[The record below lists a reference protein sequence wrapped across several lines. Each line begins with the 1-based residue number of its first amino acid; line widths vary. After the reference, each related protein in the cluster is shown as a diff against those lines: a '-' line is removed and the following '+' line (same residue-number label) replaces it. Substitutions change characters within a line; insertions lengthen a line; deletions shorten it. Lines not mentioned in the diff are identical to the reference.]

1 MPESA
6 PRPWPQALA
15 HTGLG
20 MLLWLSALTVALLP
34 AHTQAETAR
43 RDTVRVAIQLEP
55 PVLDPSIAAA
65 APISEVVYGNVFEGL
80 VKLSSE
86 GEPQH
91 SLGHSW
97 SISPDSL
104 DYTFQLR
111 PGVRFHDGQ
120 PFDARVAQF
129 ALDRARGRT
138 SLNPMKAALAAITR
152 TEVVDPLTLRLHLSR
167 RAGSLLQTLGS
178 GALVMVSPHSEATNR
193 THPVGTGPFRFVDWR
208 RGEAIRLARHAG
220 YWGTPAVVTHVEF
233 RFIGDPTAAYAA
245 VMAGDIDLFSNF
257 PAPENLAQFEA
268 DPRFALRVT
277 STEGETILALH
288 QRQGPLSQLAVRQ
301 AIAHAIDR
309 QALIDGAM
317 FGYGQAIGS
326 HFPPGHA
333 AYVDLTSR
341 YPLDLN
347 RARQLLSQA
356 GYPDGFAVTMKLPP
370 TPYARRCGEILAAQL
385 ARIGIRVRI
394 VNIEWAQW
402 IDQVYSRHDFDL
414 SIVVHAEPLD
424 YDIYGRDDYYFG
436 YRSPAFKALLA
447 QLDEHSDA
455 AQRRPILQAIQRQ
468 LSEDAVNGFLFQYPG
483 LTVRNVHL
491 QGLPERSVVGALDLS
506 RIYYDDAPAGASGNT
521 PAASS
526 PARGGWL
533 ALAVLASLGG
543 ALLVTQALRRSS
555 LAWLGQRLLALGLTV
570 AVASLVVF
578 ALVQWAPGDPA
589 RYMMGLQAD
598 AQVVAQLRSQLGLD
612 APPIARYTRWVLGM
626 LSGDFGQSYT
636 YQVPVSQLMLERLQ
650 VSLPLALY
658 ALTLS
663 TALALPIG
671 LLAASQRGG
680 RLDTALSLLTQLG
693 VAIPNFWLGML
704 LALVFAVGLQW
715 VPAGGFVGW
724 QDGLLPGLRSL
735 TLPALA
741 LAMPQ
746 AAILARVLRG
756 ALLDTLHEDYLR
768 TARAKG
774 VSAGRALW
782 RHALPNALIPVLTIL
797 GMQFSFL
804 LAGAVIIE
812 NVFFLPGLGRL
823 LFQAVVQRDLML
835 VQSLVL
841 VLALAVALV
850 SFAVELASHAIDPR
864 LASRRS
870 A

>member
-1 MPESA
+1 MPDTA
-6 PRPWPQALA
+6 PRLRRRDLIRAALC
-15 HTGLG
+15 T
-20 MLLWLSALTVALLP
+20 LLWLGALAVALWP
-34 AHTQAETAR
+34 THARSETAR

-80 VKLSSE
+80 VKLGSD
-86 GEPQH
+86 GEPQPR
-91 SLGHSW
+91 LARAW
-97 SISPDSL
+97 SISPDGRH
-104 DYTFQLR
+104 YTFELR

-120 PFDARVAQF
+120 PFDAHVAKF
-129 ALDRARGRT
+129 ALDRARAPDA
-138 SLNPMKAALAAITR
+138 LNPMKAALAAIAD
-152 TEVVDPLTLRLHLSR
+152 TEVVAPLTLRVHLSR

-178 GALVMVSPHSEATNR
+178 GALVMVSPHSAAGNR
-193 THPVGTGPFRFVDWR
+193 THPVGTGPFHFVDWR
-208 RGEAIRLARHAG
+208 RGEAIRLERHAG
-220 YWGTPAVVTHVEF
+220 YWGTLAAVNHVIF

-268 DPRFALRVT
+268 DPRYALRVT
-277 STEGETILALH
+277 STEGETILAIN

-317 FGYGQAIGS
+317 FGYGQPIGS

-333 AYVDLTSR
+333 AYVDLTGR
-341 YPLDLN
+341 YPLDLP
-347 RARQLLSQA
+347 RARQLLAQA

-414 SIVVHAEPLD
+414 SVVVHAEPLD

-447 QLDEHSDA
+447 RLDEHSDA
-455 AQRRPILQAIQRQ
+455 TERRPILQAIQRQ

-491 QGLPERSVVGALDLS
+491 QGLPERSVAGALELGQV
-506 RIYYDDAPAGASGNT
+506 YYDDAPATSPGDT
-521 PAASS
+521 PAASGS
-526 PARGGWL
+526 ARGWWL
-533 ALAVLASLGG
+533 GLAALAGIGG
-543 ALLVTQALRRSS
+543 VLLVAQALRRSS
-555 LAWLGQRLLALGLTV
+555 LAWLGQRLLTLLLTV
-570 AVASLVVF
+570 AVASLIVF

-598 AQVVAQLRSQLGLD
+598 AQVVAQLRHQLGLD
-612 APPIARYTRWVLGM
+612 AAPLTRYTHWVLGM
-626 LSGDFGQSYT
+626 LGGDFGQSYT
-636 YQVPVSQLMLERLQ
+636 YQVPVRQLLLERLQ

-658 ALTLS
+658 ALTLA

-671 LLAASQRGG
+671 LLAARHRGG

-704 LALVFAVGLQW
+704 LALIFAVGLHW

-724 QDGLLPGLRSL
+724 QDGLLSGLRSL
-735 TLPALA
+735 SLPALA

-756 ALLDTLHEDYLR
+756 ALLDILHEDYLR

-774 VSAGRALW
+774 VSAWRALW
-782 RHALPNALIPVLTIL
+782 RHALPNALVPVLTIL

-850 SFAVELASHAIDPR
+850 SFLVDLAAHAIDPR
-864 LASRRS
+864 LAQRRS